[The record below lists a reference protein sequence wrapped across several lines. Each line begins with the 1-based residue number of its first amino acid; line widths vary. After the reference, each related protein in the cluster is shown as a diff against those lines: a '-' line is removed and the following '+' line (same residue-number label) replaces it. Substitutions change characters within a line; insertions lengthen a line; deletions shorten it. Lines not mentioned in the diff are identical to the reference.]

1 MSGLMK
7 GLLPFD
13 PEKHARFAS
22 AASLGFTFP
31 VPAYPVTRTEGITDW
46 GMGGNGPD
54 PTLTANG
61 GQPVGDCGPCA
72 CPMHAD
78 MLTAVLAGLP
88 LGQNTMTS
96 DQVVDLYFQYTD
108 GQDTGVDLGDWL
120 LWLFQQ
126 HLIEGFVK
134 IDLSDLDAAAGWGRE
149 RGG

>member
-1 MSGLMK
+1 MSEYRY

-13 PEKHARFAS
+13 PEKHARFNNAQWY
-22 AASLGFTFP
+22 GFTFDTP
-31 VPAYPVTRTEGITDW
+31 TYPIDKTGGITDW

-96 DQVVDLYFQYTD
+96 DQVVDLYFQSSIA
-108 GQDTGVDLGDWL
+108 Q
-120 LWLFQQ
+120 
-126 HLIEGFVK
+126 
-134 IDLSDLDAAAGWGRE
+134 
-149 RGG
+149 GGAL